1 MLLRQE
7 ANMKRSG
14 LTVFP
19 AVLLLAVA
27 SVKTASLEQ
36 GSTPA
41 RAAPPSTSL
50 GLAAWQEIY
59 SVMSHPRC
67 INCHT
72 GSDYPQQGD
81 HRHRHLFNVVRGP
94 EGKGV
99 PALQCATCHQSANAD
114 STGVPGAPGWHLAP
128 LSIKWQ
134 DANDNILSSSAV
146 CKIVS
151 DPKKNGGLDGA
162 ALVKH
167 HQTELV
173 KWAWKPGFRNDG
185 TARSTPP
192 INYEQFMAA
201 TRTWVQV
208 GMPCPE

>member
-1 MLLRQE
+1 
-7 ANMKRSG
+7 MKRLG
-14 LTVFP
+14 LVVFP
-19 AVLLLAVA
+19 SVLLLSVA
-27 SVKTASLEQ
+27 SVKTTSRKQ
-36 GSTPA
+36 DSTPA
-41 RAAPPSTSL
+41 RESPSATSG

-59 SVMSHPRC
+59 SVMSYPRC

-72 GSDYPQQGD
+72 ASDYPQQGD
-81 HRHRHLFNVVRGP
+81 DRHRHLFNVVRGP

-114 STGVPGAPGWHLAP
+114 SARVPGAPDWHLAP

-134 DANDNILSSSAV
+134 DANDNILPSVAV
-146 CKIVS
+146 CKTVS

-173 KWAWKPGFRNDG
+173 KWAWKPGFRSDG
-185 TARSTPP
+185 TARSVPP

-201 TRTWVQV
+201 TRTWVQA